1 MEISLKKALETKA
14 VAEKNEGRKV
24 LLNLNDDAYQK
35 VCKLLKDNGIT
46 FNAFIN
52 NFLVLLLNDK
62 VKIEDE
68 DIKEIIR

>member
-1 MEISLKKALETKA
+1 MDISLKKALESKA
-14 VAEKNEGRKV
+14 VGDKKEGRKV
-24 LLNLNDDAYQK
+24 LLNLNDEAYQK
-35 VCKLLKDNGIT
+35 VCKLLKDNGLT

-62 VKIEDE
+62 VKIEDD